1 VTLKVLRKQ
10 ENSRM
15 CFACGL
21 ENAAGLQGS
30 FYELEDG
37 SLVGRFS
44 PRPEWQGYPGRLHG
58 GIASAMLDEVLSR
71 VVMAGKSRETWGVTS
86 ELKLSFKRPVPM
98 EGLIIAR
105 GRILKEGGRVY
116 EAAGEIL
123 LEDGTP
129 AVEATGRFLKLALG
143 DIIGEDPGIQ
153 GLEWTAKMDP
163 EDPESFELPG

>member
-1 VTLKVLRKQ
+1 MTLKVLRKQ

-21 ENAAGLQGS
+21 ENPAGLRGS

-37 SLVGRFS
+37 SLVGRYS

-71 VVMAGKSRETWGVTS
+71 VVMAGKTRETWGVTS

-98 EGLIIAR
+98 EGEIIAR

-123 LEDGTP
+123 LPDGTP

-143 DIIGEDPGIQ
+143 DIVGEGEAAE
-153 GLEWTAKMDP
+153 GLEWAAVRDP
-163 EDPESFELPG
+163 GDPGSFDIPG